1 MPPHSL
7 TFFEIEKYY
16 HNKPKFNG
24 AYSRNNL
31 HNIEEKAYVMMI
43 INEQEPIG

>member
-24 AYSRNNL
+24 AYSRNN
-31 HNIEEKAYVMMI
+31 
-43 INEQEPIG
+43 